1 MRYRLNNVEIIDP
14 NSEWNRTRKDI
25 CIINGIISEAKDAV
39 DVDEVI
45 QADGWSLVPGLC
57 ETYASIGDPGYEY
70 REDLESI
77 ARAAIS
83 GGVTAVCAIAN
94 NQPVTQ
100 HKTHVEYLVNN
111 TKGNLVEVWP
121 IGAITEDLKGYNPTE
136 MMDMAHAGAVAF
148 SDAPH
153 SVENSG
159 VMMRALQ
166 YAIPFD
172 GVIISSAYD
181 EGLAGDGQVNEG
193 LVSVNMGMKGIPH
206 LAESL
211 RVYRDL
217 QLLEYTGGK
226 IHFSGINTISGI
238 QQVKEAKAKG
248 LKVTASAYVHHL
260 LLDDTQVENFD
271 TNYKVIPPLRT
282 SSDVNALKSAVEE
295 GVIDIISTQHTPLD
309 TESKRL
315 EFEYAIPG
323 MANIEFALSLALQAT
338 NSIETVIQTMAIAPR
353 KLLNKHIPII
363 SEGEQANVILVDLNA
378 SFQVPLSSRKS
389 KSANSPYFGQELKGK
404 VQAVFNN
411 GKMVKNG

>member
-25 CIINGIISEAKDAV
+25 CIINGIISEAKDSIE
-39 DVDEVI
+39 VDEVI
-45 QADGWSLVPGLC
+45 QADGLSLIPGLC

-77 ARAAIS
+77 AQAALS

-94 NQPVTQ
+94 NHPVTQ

-121 IGAITEDLKGYNPTE
+121 IGAVTEDLKGYNPTE
-136 MMDMAHAGAVAF
+136 MMDMAYAGAVAF

-172 GVIISSAYD
+172 GVVISSAYD

-193 LVSVNMGMKGIPH
+193 VVSVNMGMKGIPH
-206 LAESL
+206 LVESL

-226 IHFSGINTISGI
+226 IHFSGISTASGV
-238 QQVKEAKAKG
+238 QQIKEAKAKG
-248 LKVTASAYVHHL
+248 LKVTAATYVHHL

-282 SSDVNALKSAVEE
+282 SEDVNALKNAVQE

-309 TESKRL
+309 TEAKRL
-315 EFEYAIPG
+315 EFEYASPG
-323 MANIEFALSLALQAT
+323 MANIEFAFSLALKAT

-353 KLLNKHIPII
+353 KLFNKDIPII
-363 SEGEQANVILVDLNA
+363 SEGKQANMVLVDLNT
-378 SFQVPLSSRKS
+378 SYQVSLSSRKS

-404 VQAVFNN
+404 VVAVFNN
-411 GKMVKNG
+411 GKMAKNG